1 MYRPSESFAQAARDY
16 LLLVDRG
23 YAREAALKLVGDH
36 HQLPRDERLILY
48 RGLASSAESSLRG
61 AAIVR
66 PDRAEGRPLLLDAY
80 NQALTILHYVRG
92 RPVFIGT
99 DGLVRDVGGSHGR
112 IVDAAAFAEA
122 VRNLAETAAGLG
134 CGAVTAYLDAP
145 VSGSAGHA
153 ELFRRVFEGAGL
165 AIETRLEKSADAPL
179 KIARGSV
186 LVASGDS
193 AVADA
198 VGSRNGPEEPKLID
212 LARAALERNFPN
224 LELLDL
230 RSVLASSD

>member
-36 HQLPRDERLILY
+36 HQLPRDERMILY
-48 RGLASSAESSLRG
+48 RGLASSAESKLRG
-61 AAIVR
+61 AAIVS
-66 PDRAEGRPLLLDAY
+66 PDQAEGRPILIDAY
-80 NQALTILHYVRG
+80 NQTLTILHYVRG
-92 RPVFIGT
+92 RPVFIST

-112 IVDAAAFAEA
+112 IADAAAFAEA
-122 VRNLAETAAGLG
+122 VRALAETAAVLG

-153 ELFRRVFEGAGL
+153 ELFRQVFERAGL
-165 AIETRLEKSADAPL
+165 AIETHLEKSADAPL
-179 KIARGSV
+179 KTAPGGF
-186 LVASGDS
+186 LVASADS

-198 VGSRNGPEEPKLID
+198 VGARFGSDGPQLID
-212 LARAALERNFPN
+212 LARAALERSFTSID
-224 LELLDL
+224 LLDL
-230 RSVLASSD
+230 RTVLATSV

>member
-16 LLLVDRG
+16 LMLIDRG
-23 YAREAALKLVGDH
+23 YARGAALKLVGDH
-36 HQLPRDERLILY
+36 HQLPRDERMILY
-48 RGLASSAESSLRG
+48 RGLASSIESEAR
-61 AAIVR
+61 AAATVC
-66 PDRAEGRPLLLDAY
+66 PQETAGRPILLDAY
-80 NQALTILHYVRG
+80 NQALTILHYARG

-99 DGLVRDVGGSHGR
+99 DGLVRDAGGSHGR
-112 IVDAAAFAEA
+112 IVDAAAFEEA
-122 VRNLAETAAGLG
+122 VRTLAETAAGLG
-134 CGAVTAYLDAP
+134 CGAITAYLDAP
-145 VSGSAGHA
+145 VSGSAAHA
-153 ELFRRVFEGAGL
+153 EIFRRLFESAGVP
-165 AIETRLEKSADAPL
+165 IETRLEKSADAAL
-179 KIARGSV
+179 KTAPAGV

-198 VGSRNGPEEPKLID
+198 VSTRPGSDGPKLIA